1 MELYCKEAYRS
12 YCDARVVEIM
22 LKILLIANFI
32 HRPGGA
38 GRLEAYLA
46 KAISQLGHK
55 CVLIARTRPHKIN
68 EQIMKGGKNIELY
81 IISKPD
87 ASSRKIG
94 ILSHLKSLVMRYKV
108 SELIFREKPDVIIS
122 SGGVPKHLV
131 NAARSIKSKVLVY
144 YHMIAPWYV
153 EIRGFYRKYKWSDLS
168 MLYFGFSIALGKVLS
183 ADFSPLE
190 YVDGV
195 IVNSLYMAH
204 IAKRYWGI
212 MPYILQPPIEI
223 NNYVSLPRENRFP
236 QIVSIGRLDPD
247 KHYEDIIEA
256 VGKNNILRKNVKVWL
271 LGFMSNSQYLLSIIR
286 LAKKYNVKLI
296 IEANVSEE
304 RKRKV
309 LSNSMIFINAS
320 RHEHF
325 GINVVEAMASGTPVI
340 VHKSGGPYYDIID
353 RGTYGLS
360 YSAIEELQSNIEIL
374 IEEPNTWNRYSQ
386 LSIMRAK
393 QYDFESFK
401 QRLANILDKVI

>member
-1 MELYCKEAYRS
+1 MIR
-12 YCDARVVEIM
+12 
-22 LKILLIANFI
+22 ILFIANFI
-32 HRPGGA
+32 HKAGGA

-46 KAISQLGHK
+46 KAISQLGYK
-55 CVLIARTRPHKIN
+55 CVLIAPARPHKIN
-68 EQIMKGGKNIELY
+68 EQILKGSKNIELCM
-81 IISKPD
+81 ISKSD
-87 ASSRKIG
+87 ASSRKVD
-94 ILSHLKSLVMRYKV
+94 ILSYLQSLVMRYKV

-122 SGGVPKHLV
+122 SGGIPKNLV
-131 NAARSIKSKVLVY
+131 NVARSIKSKVLVY
-144 YHMIAPWYV
+144 YHMVAPWYI

-168 MLYFGFSIALGKVLS
+168 MLYLGFSIALGKALS

-190 YVDGV
+190 YVDGI

-212 MPYILQPPIEI
+212 MPYVLQPPIEI
-223 NNYVSLPRENRFP
+223 NNYVSLPRENRLL

-256 VGKNNILRKNVKVWL
+256 VGENNILRKNAKVLL
-271 LGFMSNSQYLLSIIR
+271 LGFMGDPQYLLNIIG
-286 LAKKYNVKLI
+286 LAKKYDVKLI

-304 RKRKV
+304 RKREV
-309 LSNSMIFINAS
+309 LSSSMIFINSS
-320 RHEHF
+320 RYEHF

-340 VHKSGGPYYDIID
+340 VHRSGGPYYDIID

-360 YSAIEELQSNIEIL
+360 YSTIEGLQSNIEML
-374 IEEPNTWNRYSQ
+374 IEEPNIWNRYSQ
-386 LSIMRAK
+386 LSITRAK

-401 QRLANILDKVI
+401 QKLANILDKAI

>member
-1 MELYCKEAYRS
+1 
-12 YCDARVVEIM
+12 M

-46 KAISQLGHK
+46 KAISQLGYK
-55 CVLIARTRPHKIN
+55 CILIAPTRPHKIN

-81 IISKPD
+81 IISKSD
-87 ASSRKIG
+87 APSRKID
-94 ILSHLKSLVMRYKV
+94 ILSYLQSLAMRYKV

-122 SGGVPKHLV
+122 SGGIPKHLV
-131 NAARSIKSKVLVY
+131 NVARSIKSKILVY

-183 ADFSPLE
+183 ADFHPLE

-195 IVNSLYMAH
+195 IVNSLYMAC
-204 IAKRYWGI
+204 IAKRYWGV
-212 MPYILQPPIEI
+212 MPYVLQPPIEI
-223 NNYVSLPRENRFP
+223 NNYISLPRENRFP

-247 KHYEDIIEA
+247 KHYEDVIEA
-256 VGKNNILRKNVKVWL
+256 IRQNNMLRKNIKVLL
-271 LGFMSNSQYLLSIIR
+271 LGFMGNPQYLLNIIR
-286 LAKKYNVKLI
+286 LAKKYDVKLI

-304 RKRKV
+304 RKREV
-309 LSNSMIFINAS
+309 LSSSMIFINTS
-320 RHEHF
+320 RREHF

-340 VHKSGGPYYDIID
+340 VHRSGGPYYDIID

-360 YSAIEELQSNIEIL
+360 YSTVEELQSDIEIL
-374 IEEPNTWNRYSQ
+374 IEEPNIWNRYSR
-386 LSIMRAK
+386 LSIMKAK

-401 QRLANILDKVI
+401 QRLAGILDKVI

>member
-1 MELYCKEAYRS
+1 
-12 YCDARVVEIM
+12 M

-46 KAISQLGHK
+46 KAISQLGYK
-55 CVLIARTRPHKIN
+55 CILIAPTRPHKIN
-68 EQIMKGGKNIELY
+68 EQIMKGSKNIELY
-81 IISKPD
+81 IISKSD
-87 ASSRKIG
+87 ASSRKVD
-94 ILSHLKSLVMRYKV
+94 ILSHLQSLVMRYKI

-122 SGGVPKHLV
+122 SGGIPKHLV
-131 NAARSIKSKVLVY
+131 NVARSIKSKVLVY

-168 MLYFGFSIALGKVLS
+168 MLYFGFSIALGKASS

-204 IAKRYWGI
+204 ITKRYWGI

-223 NNYVSLPRENRFP
+223 DNYVSLPRENRLS

-256 VGKNNILRKNVKVWL
+256 VGKNNILRKNVKVLL
-271 LGFMSNSQYLLSIIR
+271 LGFMGNPQYLLDIIR

-296 IEANVSEE
+296 VEANVSE
-304 RKRKV
+304 KRKHEA
-309 LSNSMIFINAS
+309 LSSSMIFINSS

-325 GINVVEAMASGTPVI
+325 GINVVEAMASGTPVV
-340 VHKSGGPYYDIID
+340 VHRSGGPYYDIID

-360 YSAIEELQSNIEIL
+360 YFTIEELQSNIEML
-374 IEEPNTWNRYSQ
+374 VKEPNIWNKYSR
-386 LSIMRAK
+386 LSIIRAGH
-393 QYDFESFK
+393 YDFELFK
-401 QRLANILDKVI
+401 QKLANILDKVI

>member
-1 MELYCKEAYRS
+1 MIR
-12 YCDARVVEIM
+12 
-22 LKILLIANFI
+22 ILFIANFI
-32 HRPGGA
+32 HKAGGA

-55 CVLIARTRPHKIN
+55 CILIAPTRPHKIN
-68 EQIMKGGKNIELY
+68 EQIMKGSKNVELH
-81 IISKPD
+81 ITSKSD
-87 ASSRKIG
+87 APSRKIELG
-94 ILSHLKSLVMRYKV
+94 YLQSLVMRYKV

-122 SGGVPKHLV
+122 SGGISKNIV
-131 NAARSIKSKVLVY
+131 NVARSIKSKVLVY
-144 YHMIAPWYV
+144 YHMVAPWYT

-168 MLYFGFSIALGKVLS
+168 MLYFGFLIALSKALS

-195 IVNSLYMAH
+195 IVNSLYMAC
-204 IAKRYWGI
+204 IAKRYWGV
-212 MPYILQPPIEI
+212 MPYVLQPPIEI
-223 NNYVSLPRENRFP
+223 NNYISLPRENRFP

-247 KHYEDIIEA
+247 KHYEDVIEA
-256 VGKNNILRKNVKVWL
+256 IGQNNMLRKNIRVLL
-271 LGFMSNSQYLLSIIR
+271 LGFMGNPQYLLNIIR
-286 LAKKYNVKLI
+286 LAKKYDVKLI

-304 RKRKV
+304 RKREV
-309 LSNSMIFINAS
+309 LSSSMIFINAS
-320 RHEHF
+320 RREHF

-340 VHKSGGPYYDIID
+340 VHRSGGPYYDIID

-360 YSAIEELQSNIEIL
+360 YSTVEELQSNIEIL
-374 IEEPNTWNRYSQ
+374 IEEPNIWNRYSQ

-401 QRLANILDKVI
+401 QRLANILDKAI